1 LGDDC
6 VREKRMAV
14 SVISLS
20 PVTALHLPAHKFMT
34 LLDPLTLRLFAR
46 LRPQHGVGQQLLL
59 QASGARRALKR
70 AVRVQ
75 W

>member
-1 LGDDC
+1 MLGDAC

-14 SVISLS
+14 SVVSLT
-20 PVTALHLPAHKFMT
+20 PGTALHLPAHKFMT

-59 QASGARRALKR
+59 QARQGGKAG
-70 AVRVQ
+70 VQ
-75 W
+75 VHL